1 MLFRDCAGGVVF
13 YANQVLI
20 LKNEKNEWVLP
31 KGAIRNGDLTS
42 DVAIKRVKVEA
53 DVNAEI
59 LSTVG
64 ETSYEFFSI
73 SRQIPV
79 NNRIT
84 WYIMQANSKD
94 FTINKELG
102 FKDGGFYPIDK
113 ALRLITYSQDKSLV
127 SLSFKR
133 YKDLMKEKSTSIA
146 I

>member
-13 YANQVLI
+13 YANKVLL
-20 LKNEKNEWVLP
+20 LKNEKNEWILP

-42 DVAIKRVKVEA
+42 EVALKRVKIEAGVE
-53 DVNAEI
+53 AEI

-64 ETSYEFFSI
+64 ETSYEFFSVT
-73 SRQIPV
+73 RQIPV

-94 FTINKELG
+94 FSVNKELN
-102 FKDGGFYPIDK
+102 FKDGGFFPIDK
-113 ALRLITYSQDKSLV
+113 ALRMITYSQDKSLV
-127 SLSFKR
+127 SLS
-133 YKDLMKEKSTSIA
+133 YKKYKELMKEKATSIA